1 MKPTKNH
8 YYCVACR
15 RPKMLFETQAK
26 ADNFIRYNA
35 AEILQTGHRA
45 PVRSY
50 YCSLC
55 GGWHV
60 TSNPSTEAG
69 ERLDQRDNELVKRLE
84 ARKPV
89 RPATP
94 EVKAQLGEI
103 ANTVSTK
110 LQEYVILAAQFDL
123 DVTGALLHDLADT
136 VRSKIKS
143 VSAKQSKVE
152 KILKRIQDAEDDF
165 ALRSRLYAL
174 SQEELQQ
181 LDNGDADSTERLF
194 ARNILCIRAIHEV
207 LDSDAVLNGQRL
219 QCLNCYLPQIKG
231 PYCTFVR
238 KVLREKLEAVKP
250 SPSLYRS
257 TILKL
262 ITRIETLG
270 EVYAAGHYTECAD
283 LLGGSYLLLNDFG
296 TDDENIRLIRS
307 HLDQWQTRLATS

>member
-35 AEILQTGHRA
+35 AEILQAGHRA

-84 ARKPV
+84 TRKTV
-89 RPATP
+89 RPATS
-94 EVKAQLGEI
+94 EVKVRIGEI

-110 LQEYVILAAQFDL
+110 LQEYVILAGLFDL
-123 DVTGALLHDLADT
+123 EAAGALLYELADT
-136 VRSKIKS
+136 VRSKIERIG
-143 VSAKQSKVE
+143 AKHSKIE
-152 KILKRIQDAEDDF
+152 NILKRIRDAEDDF
-165 ALRSRLYAL
+165 AMRSRLYAL
-174 SQEELQQ
+174 SREELQQ
-181 LDNGDADSTERLF
+181 MDNGDADSTERLF
-194 ARNILCIRAIHEV
+194 AHNILCIRAIQEV

-219 QCLNCYLPQIKG
+219 QCLNSYLPQIKG
-231 PYCTFVR
+231 PYCTKVR
-238 KVLREKLEAVKP
+238 NALREKLEALKP
-250 SPSLYRS
+250 SPSLYRT
-257 TILKL
+257 TILNL
-262 ITRIETLG
+262 ITRIETLRD
-270 EVYAAGHYTECAD
+270 VYAAGHYTECAD
-283 LLGGSYLLLNDFG
+283 LLGGSYLMLNNIG
-296 TDDENIRLIRS
+296 IDDENIRLIRS
-307 HLDQWQTRLATS
+307 HLDQWHTRLAAQ